1 MRRRPSPARLIGRL
15 GRELVMVVVALLFA
29 FPVYVLVT
37 ISLKVPRDVARAP
50 LAPPTRVHLDNYLTA
65 WTEGELGQAMGNSLV
80 VAVLSVGLLVLFG
93 SAAAYVLARR
103 LSRLSLGLYLLFL
116 LGLMVPLQLSMIP
129 LYELMQSA
137 NLLGTYTSLIIFNI
151 GHQMPFTVFLYAGF
165 IRALPREYEEAAL
178 VDSATPFQAY
188 RKIVFPLLRPITGT
202 VVILTGIS
210 VWNDFLVPLLYV
222 GGSEQRTLPV
232 AIFSFRGEFSTD
244 WGVIFAGMVLAIAP
258 ILVVYFLLQ
267 KYIIRGFASG
277 LRG

>member
-1 MRRRPSPARLIGRL
+1 MRRRLTPARL
-15 GRELVMVVVALLFA
+15 GRELIMVVVALLFA

-37 ISLKVPRDVARAP
+37 ISLKAPRDVARAP
-50 LAPPTRVHLDNYLTA
+50 LAPPTTVHLDSYLTA
-65 WTEGELGQAMGNSLV
+65 WTEGELGQAMVNSLV

-129 LYELMQSA
+129 LYELMQRA
-137 NLLGTYTSLIIFNI
+137 NLLGTYTSLIIFHI